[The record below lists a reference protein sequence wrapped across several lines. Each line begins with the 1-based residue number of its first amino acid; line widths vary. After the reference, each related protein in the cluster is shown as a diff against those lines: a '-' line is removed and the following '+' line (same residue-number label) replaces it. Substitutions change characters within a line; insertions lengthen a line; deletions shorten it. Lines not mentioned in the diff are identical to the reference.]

1 MRALLHQLPDALC
14 NSRAHN
20 GDAAGVRR
28 ASDHALCTGLPMTMS
43 VEVATDC
50 PTRDR
55 LLSEF
60 SIPTEGRFDSP
71 LLHLALPRSLTAVI
85 ALKENVM
92 SRQHYARCKQVV
104 VAATLA
110 LGAISSALAD
120 DSSMN
125 PFAGDSY
132 AYFNGGHNVGNLNYL
147 PLSSRNQDRDA
158 TSRRPTTDQRQV
170 EQRIMLA
177 NGRARTTPGISLR
190 DDTGA

>member
-1 MRALLHQLPDALC
+1 MTITSSSPRRRGPSVFCRATLDSRLRGNDGIFFLRWISVRALLHQLPDALC

-125 PFAGDSY
+125 PFA
-132 AYFNGGHNVGNLNYL
+132 
-147 PLSSRNQDRDA
+147 
-158 TSRRPTTDQRQV
+158 
-170 EQRIMLA
+170 
-177 NGRARTTPGISLR
+177 
-190 DDTGA
+190 